1 MGKIKAQMEQDINT
15 MTFGFND
22 YVYVG
27 KESDF
32 TSNYKI
38 SDLLFQVDFFR
49 VNYIVEDGKYR
60 EGC

>member
-1 MGKIKAQMEQDINT
+1 